1 MFALTASIW
10 YCTRKFWTV
19 NSYKKK
25 KITKVRN
32 KTVFM
37 YMQYDH
43 LYRKPDGIC
52 SIKKILKLIREFIK
66 VTGYR
71 INMQV
76 SGIFLYASN
85 K

>member
-1 MFALTASIW
+1 
-10 YCTRKFWTV
+10 
-19 NSYKKK
+19 
-25 KITKVRN
+25 
-32 KTVFM
+32 M